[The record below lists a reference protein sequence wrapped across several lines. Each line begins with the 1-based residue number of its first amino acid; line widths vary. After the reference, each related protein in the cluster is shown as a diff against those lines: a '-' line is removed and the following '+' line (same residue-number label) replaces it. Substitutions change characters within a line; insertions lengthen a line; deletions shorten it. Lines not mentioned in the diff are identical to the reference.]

1 MSTIPPV
8 ICEVRGD
15 VAISKICSDFRRV
28 KCYYISTMTAKTI
41 IKFLTGSGA
50 GSRRQMTAAIK
61 AGRAALNGRIVESF
75 TEPVTAADRVTLDG
89 ERLAQKTQGMLY
101 VLLNKPK
108 GIVSTTSDER
118 GSKTVLDI
126 LPPKYRQARLYPVG
140 RLDKESTGLILLTND
155 GDLTYRL
162 THPKFETEKEYL
174 VQIDGHLTAEQK
186 TRLESGVL
194 LEEGKTSP
202 AKVRAVNSP
211 PFKYSITIHEGKKRE
226 VRRMFASL
234 KHQVRELKRI
244 RIDTLTIGGLQEG
257 DTRELTPREIKALK
271 SLKDA

>member
-1 MSTIPPV
+1 
-8 ICEVRGD
+8 
-15 VAISKICSDFRRV
+15 
-28 KCYYISTMTAKTI
+28 MTTQTI
-41 IKFLTGSGA
+41 IKFLTASGV
-50 GSRRQMTAAIK
+50 GSRRQMTEAIK
-61 AGRAALNGRIVESF
+61 AGRVALNGRIVESF
-75 TEPVTAADRVTLDG
+75 TQPVNAAADRVTIDG
-89 ERLAQKTQGMLY
+89 ARLAQKTQGLLY
-101 VLLNKPK
+101 LLMNKPK
-108 GIVSTTSDER
+108 GIVSTTSDDR

-126 LPPKYRQARLYPVG
+126 LPKEYRQSRLYPVG
-140 RLDKESTGLILLTND
+140 RLDKDSTGLILLTND

-174 VQIDGHLTAEQK
+174 VQIDGHLTTEQK
-186 TRLESGVL
+186 TQLESGVL

-244 RIDTLTIGGLQEG
+244 RIDTLTIAGLSEG
-257 DTRELTPREIKALK
+257 DIRELTPREVKGLK
-271 SLKDA
+271 GR